1 MKKII
6 VAIDGYSS
14 CGKSTIAKGLAEKLN
29 YIFID
34 TGAMY
39 RATTLFFLDNEVD
52 LNNKNAV
59 EDALNSLKIHFE
71 KKGDKI
77 STFLNDENVETAIRT
92 MRVSQN
98 VSPVATI
105 SAVRRAMVAQQ
116 QEMGKSKGV
125 VLDGRDI
132 GTVVF
137 PKAELKL
144 FITADTDVRAARR
157 VLELKNKKQ
166 EVDFETVKQNLLER
180 DYIDS
185 NREDS
190 PLRKADDAIVIDTTH
205 LELDEQLEMA
215 YCLALEKLSFESAH
229 HTSK

>member
-14 CGKSTIAKGLAEKLN
+14 CGKSTIAKGLAKRLD

-39 RATTLFFLDNEVD
+39 RATTLYFLDNEVD
-52 LNNKNAV
+52 WNDAEAV
-59 EDALNSLKIHFE
+59 AEGLSQIKIYFE
-71 KKGDKI
+71 KEGDKI
-77 STFLNDENVETAIRT
+77 FTFLNDKNVEEDIRT
-92 MRVSQN
+92 MRVSGS
-98 VSPVATI
+98 VSPVAAI

-116 QEMGKSKGV
+116 QEMGKAKGV

-137 PKAELKL
+137 PNAELKL
-144 FITADTDVRAARR
+144 FITADPDVRAQRR
-157 VLELKNKKQ
+157 VLELKNKGQ
-166 EVDFETVKQNLLER
+166 EVNFEAVKANLLER
-180 DYIDS
+180 DFIDT

-190 PLRKADDAIVIDTTH
+190 PLRKADDAIEIDTTH
-205 LELDEQLEMA
+205 LTLDEQMVKV
-215 YCLALEKLSFESAH
+215 YKLAMEVILG
-229 HTSK
+229 